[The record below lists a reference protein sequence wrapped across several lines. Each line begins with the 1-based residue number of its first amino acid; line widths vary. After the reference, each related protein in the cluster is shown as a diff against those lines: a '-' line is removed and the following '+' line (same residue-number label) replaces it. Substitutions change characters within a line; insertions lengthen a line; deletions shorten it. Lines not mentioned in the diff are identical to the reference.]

1 MALDLHN
8 EMEAQDQNMH
18 PEIHNKL
25 AEGLRLATNFIRELQ
40 SLNKSWLQQAIK
52 IMGVRPITK
61 VVHIYSLGSKKGEQ
75 IVLQLSFTLRL
86 SWSSWVIQEFILFE
100 YI

>member
-1 MALDLHN
+1 MDRDAEVLEIYHRNISKEEKIHLLEEMALDLHN

-40 SLNKSWLQQAIK
+40 SLNKS
-52 IMGVRPITK
+52 
-61 VVHIYSLGSKKGEQ
+61 
-75 IVLQLSFTLRL
+75 
-86 SWSSWVIQEFILFE
+86 
-100 YI
+100 